1 MSPDVK
7 RTVDPDLWTAVDRY
21 LVEQLIP
28 ADPALDAARE
38 ANAAAGL
45 PAIDVSPLEGKQL
58 HLLARMQKAERILEI
73 GTLGGY
79 STIWLARALPPHG
92 RLVTLEFEA
101 KHVEVARRNLE
112 RAGLTSQ
119 VELRQGPAVT
129 SLEQLHAEGVAP
141 FDMIFVDA
149 DKRSNPMY
157 LEWSLR
163 LSRPGTLIVVDNV
176 VREGAVI
183 DARSEDPDI
192 QGIRRFFEMLAKEP
206 RLSATAIQ
214 TVGSKGYDGFVLAL
228 VVA

>member
-1 MSPDVK
+1 MNEE
-7 RTVDPDLWTAVDRY
+7 LWTAVDRY

-28 ADPALDAARE
+28 ADPVLEAARQ

-45 PAIDVSPLEGKQL
+45 PAIDVSPVEGKLL

-79 STIWLARALPPHG
+79 STIWLARALPPQG
-92 RLVTLEFEA
+92 RLLTLEFAE
-101 KHVEVARRNLE
+101 KHAAVARENLE
-112 RAGLTSQ
+112 RAGLSSL

-129 SLEQLHAEGVAP
+129 SLEQLHAEGAGP
-141 FDMIFVDA
+141 FDMIFIDA
-149 DKRSNPMY
+149 DKRSNPAY

-163 LSRPGTLIVVDNV
+163 LSRPGSLIVVDNV
-176 VREGAVI
+176 VRDGKVV
-183 DARSEDPDI
+183 DAESDDPDI
-192 QGIRRFFEMLAKEP
+192 QGIRRFFDMLAKEP

-228 VVA
+228 VEG

>member
-1 MSPDVK
+1 MNQE
-7 RTVDPDLWTAVDRY
+7 LWTAVDQY

-28 ADPALDAARE
+28 ADPVLESARQ

-45 PAIDVSPLEGKQL
+45 PAIDVSPVQGKLL
-58 HLLARMQKAERILEI
+58 HLLARMQRAERILEM

-92 RLVTLEFEA
+92 RLVTLEFQA
-101 KHVEVARRNLE
+101 KHVEVARQNLE
-112 RAGLTSQ
+112 RAGLTSK
-119 VELRQGPAVT
+119 VEMRQGPAAT
-129 SLEQLHAEGVAP
+129 SLEQLHAEGAAP

-149 DKRSNPMY
+149 DKRNNPVY

-176 VREGAVI
+176 VRDGAVV
-183 DARSEDPDI
+183 DAQSEDPDI

>member
-1 MSPDVK
+1 MNQE
-7 RTVDPDLWTAVDRY
+7 LWSAVDRY

-28 ADPALDAARE
+28 ADPVLESARQ

-45 PAIDVSPLEGKQL
+45 PAIDVSPVQGKLL
-58 HLLARMQKAERILEI
+58 HLLARMQRAERILEM

-92 RLVTLEFEA
+92 RLVTLEFQA
-101 KHVEVARRNLE
+101 KHVEVARQNLE
-112 RAGLTSQ
+112 RAGLTSK
-119 VELRQGPAVT
+119 VEMRQGPAAT
-129 SLEQLHAEGVAP
+129 SLEQLHAEGAAP

-149 DKRSNPMY
+149 DKRSNPVY

-176 VREGAVI
+176 VRDGAVV
-183 DARSEDPDI
+183 DAQSEDADI
-192 QGIRRFFEMLAKEP
+192 QGIRRFFEMLSKEP

-228 VVA
+228 VVG

>member
-1 MSPDVK
+1 MNQE
-7 RTVDPDLWTAVDRY
+7 LWTAVDQY

-28 ADPALDAARE
+28 ADPVLESARQ

-45 PAIDVSPLEGKQL
+45 PAIDVSPVQGKLL
-58 HLLARMQKAERILEI
+58 HLLARMQRAERILEM

-79 STIWLARALPPHG
+79 STIWLARALPPQG
-92 RLVTLEFEA
+92 RLVTLEFQA
-101 KHVEVARRNLE
+101 KHVEVARQNLE
-112 RAGLTSQ
+112 RAGLTSK
-119 VELRQGPAVT
+119 VEMRQGPAAT
-129 SLEQLHAEGVAP
+129 SLEQLHAEGAAP

-149 DKRSNPMY
+149 DKRNNPVY

-176 VREGAVI
+176 VRDGAVV
-183 DARSEDPDI
+183 DAQSEDPDI

>member
-1 MSPDVK
+1 MNQE
-7 RTVDPDLWTAVDRY
+7 LWSAVDRY

-28 ADPALDAARE
+28 ADPVLESARQ

-45 PAIDVSPLEGKQL
+45 PAIDVSPVQGKLL
-58 HLLARMQKAERILEI
+58 HLLARMQRAERILEM

-92 RLVTLEFEA
+92 RLVTLEFQA
-101 KHVEVARRNLE
+101 KHVEVARQNLE
-112 RAGLTSQ
+112 RAGLTSK
-119 VELRQGPAVT
+119 VEMRQGPAAT
-129 SLEQLHAEGVAP
+129 SLEQLHAEGAAP

-149 DKRSNPMY
+149 DKRNNPVY

-176 VREGAVI
+176 VRDGAVV
-183 DARSEDPDI
+183 DAQSEDADI
-192 QGIRRFFEMLAKEP
+192 QGIRRFFEMLSKEP

-228 VVA
+228 VVG

>member
-1 MSPDVK
+1 MNQE
-7 RTVDPDLWTAVDRY
+7 LWTAVDQY

-28 ADPALDAARE
+28 ADPALEAARQ

-45 PAIDVSPLEGKQL
+45 PAIDVSPVQGKLL
-58 HLLARMQKAERILEI
+58 HLLARMQKAERILEM

-79 STIWLARALPPHG
+79 STIWMARALPPQG
-92 RLVTLEFEA
+92 RLVTLEFQA
-101 KHVEVARRNLE
+101 KHVEVARENLE
-112 RAGLTSQ
+112 RTGLASQ
-119 VELRQGPAVT
+119 VEMRQGPAAT
-129 SLEQLHAEGVAP
+129 SLEQLHAEGAAP

-149 DKRSNPMY
+149 DKRNNPVY

-163 LSRPGTLIVVDNV
+163 LSRPGSLIVIDNV
-176 VREGAVI
+176 VRDGKVV
-183 DARSEDPDI
+183 DAQSDDPDI

>member
-1 MSPDVK
+1 MNQE
-7 RTVDPDLWTAVDRY
+7 LWTAVDQY

-28 ADPALDAARE
+28 ADPVLESARQ

-45 PAIDVSPLEGKQL
+45 PAIDVSPVQGKLL
-58 HLLARMQKAERILEI
+58 HLLARMQRAERILEM

-79 STIWLARALPPHG
+79 STIWLARALPPQG
-92 RLVTLEFEA
+92 RLVTLEFQA
-101 KHVEVARRNLE
+101 KHVEVARQNLE
-112 RAGLTSQ
+112 RAGLTSK
-119 VELRQGPAVT
+119 VEMRQGPAAT
-129 SLEQLHAEGVAP
+129 SLEQLHAEGAAP

-149 DKRSNPMY
+149 DKRNNPVY

-176 VREGAVI
+176 VRDGAVV
-183 DARSEDPDI
+183 DAQSEDPDI

-228 VVA
+228 VVG